1 MFLNTIPEFHNMKK
15 LLAVFTLLLLAS
27 PSFAA
32 DNIVVLLD
40 TSGSMDER
48 LGNVSKMTAA
58 REALCGVV
66 DRLGPNTH
74 IGIITFKGWLVNLGP
89 VDKEKTKQL
98 LRSRATDPSGGTP
111 LGKYVKDAA
120 DALIE
125 ARKRDKG
132 LGTFKL
138 VIATDGEASD
148 GNLLAENIVHVKARG
163 IVIETIGVG
172 MKDDHA
178 LAKSSKVYMRA
189 NDQESLK
196 RAVNSSVAEV
206 GSGNSSVSDEDF
218 RMIAPLDSK
227 LSGHI
232 ITALTSP
239 PDTLV
244 GEPVTVYTVK
254 DDGTLDNSNKS
265 KPTEVAQTI
274 KNGDGG
280 FPTWGWVCIG
290 VVIFFIVV
298 FVIAAGSTRR

>member
-1 MFLNTIPEFHNMKK
+1 MYTLPEFHNMKK
-15 LLAVFTLLLLAS
+15 LLAAFALLFLAS

-32 DNIVVLLD
+32 DNVVVLLD

-48 LGNVSKMTAA
+48 LGSVSKMKAA
-58 REALCGVV
+58 QDALCGVV
-66 DRLGPNTH
+66 DRVGPNTH
-74 IGIITFKGWLVNLGP
+74 IGIITFNGWIANLGP
-89 VDKEKTKQL
+89 VNKESLKQAI
-98 LRSRATDPSGGTP
+98 RATRASGGTP

-138 VIATDGEASD
+138 VIATDGEATD

-189 NDQESLK
+189 NDPESLK
-196 RAVNSSVAEV
+196 QAVNASVAEV
-206 GSGNSSVSDEDF
+206 GGGNSAVSDEDF
-218 RMIAPLDSK
+218 RMIAPLDPK

-239 PDTLV
+239 PDTPI

-254 DDGTLDNSNKS
+254 EDGTLDKS
-265 KPTEVAQTI
+265 GTVNPTEVAKANT
-274 KNGDGG
+274 GG
-280 FPTWGWVCIG
+280 GGLPTWGWVCIG
-290 VVIFFIVV
+290 VVVFLVIVV
-298 FVIAAGSTRR
+298 VVAAGSSRR